1 MAGLVGGLLSHPHFL
16 AVSVY
21 TSVTYECL
29 SCACMPWVGSRWEV
43 WRIVTL
49 GPVYCE
55 QWADGSLAS
64 PSPQLC
70 WSTLL
75 PRAPCGIT
83 RDNTPSADFWP
94 ISLASLHSSL
104 PRLPVWHKLFALQ
117 FSQYLL
123 LSFQMPAYYFLALR
137 TFNICELGLS
147 KCMSKKAKQQN
158 TVFILLLL
166 ERWCYIY
173 NINFAYSSDTWIRKC
188 MWKGFSRRFE
198 GYLYGFQD

>member
-1 MAGLVGGLLSHPHFL
+1 MLIMSLHALSMEQVRSVENCDPRTSLLGTVGRWVSSKPFSP
-16 AVSVY
+16 AVLVY
-21 TSVTYECL
+21 TASQ
-29 SCACMPWVGSRWEV
+29 S
-43 WRIVTL
+43 
-49 GPVYCE
+49 
-55 QWADGSLAS
+55 SL
-64 PSPQLC
+64 
-70 WSTLL
+70 
-75 PRAPCGIT
+75 GIT

-94 ISLASLHSSL
+94 TSLASLHSSL

-137 TFNICELGLS
+137 TFNSCDLGLS
-147 KCMSKKAKQQN
+147 KCISKKTKQQN